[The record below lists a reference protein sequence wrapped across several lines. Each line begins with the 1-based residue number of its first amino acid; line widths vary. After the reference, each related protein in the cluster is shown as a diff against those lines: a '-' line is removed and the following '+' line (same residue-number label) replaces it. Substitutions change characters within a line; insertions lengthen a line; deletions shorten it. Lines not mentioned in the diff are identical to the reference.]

1 MGPGEGNVIAHNGGG
16 GTYRDPGGFLMTSSI
31 GQVSARGNRF
41 YDNRPVAIEQPF
53 KHEQPFKQNVTSGCG
68 VGTTYCPSNPNTRG
82 QMAIFLVKA
91 LRLP

>member
-16 GTYRDPGGFLMTSSI
+16 GTYRDLGGFLMTSSI

-53 KHEQPFKQNVTSGCG
+53 SRT
-68 VGTTYCPSNPNTRG
+68 
-82 QMAIFLVKA
+82 
-91 LRLP
+91 